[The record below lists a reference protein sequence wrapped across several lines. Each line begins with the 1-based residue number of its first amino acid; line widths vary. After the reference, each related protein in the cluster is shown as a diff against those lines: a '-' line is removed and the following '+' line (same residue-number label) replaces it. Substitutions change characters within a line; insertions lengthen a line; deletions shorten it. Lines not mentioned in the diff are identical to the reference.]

1 MKKIMLI
8 SMWSV
13 FTLGSSNA
21 RIMDSAL
28 NVDNLLLSEKEAF
41 LTSFMEGD
49 RLYLNIPEEVMN
61 KSILMV
67 RYDQSYERKYLQVA
81 WSQHQDKI
89 LLKVPSIHST
99 AGIILP
105 LIPKLV
111 LDESILAVF
120 PLVKGNDNTNI
131 QTIDIT
137 DFVLRQQIE
146 WSRGFTESLVPQIS
160 LIMDAKNFDN
170 EVIIKT
176 RRGVVKDGTNVS
188 IPVYL
193 SFSAMDG
200 TMKARR
206 FDYRMGFSNEKY
218 FSIKF
223 GDKNSIANISKW
235 QLEKKFKEQKI
246 SVPVKPIT
254 FLMSPE
260 IPKKW
265 RPYVKAGIEE
275 WLSAFESAGFKDALV
290 VKEVDSLTE
299 WQIHSIDNNIVF
311 WGQKKYLRGS
321 ENEVYGGT
329 VSLIVDERSGEIL
342 KGDIHLGASPENLE
356 DRYFIRA
363 SPLDQR
369 AQKFPFP
376 DELIGEMYQSLAAH
390 EAGHVFG
397 IKDGN
402 FGENSYP
409 TDKMND
415 REWLE
420 VMGHTPSIMNYARP
434 NNLPRPEDSIPPTL
448 LLQKVGPADSYTI
461 KWAYM
466 EFPPDTTPEDEEI
479 ALEELIRLQ
488 DTIPWYRFN
497 NSHHEV
503 IGPSATNEVVET
515 NDPVRSTE
523 MALKNLE
530 RVVDLI
536 PEACQEGKDY
546 TRLKR
551 LYENSLELWYNH
563 MRRLVSM
570 IGGYDIHYK
579 SIDQPGNLYTP
590 LDWEAQMEALGFL
603 LEHAFNPPYWL
614 VDPDF
619 DSQFKYSTYPD
630 KLLQYHQSLLFE
642 LLRPQRMKR
651 LEYMERISGYQGAFK
666 KYITQ
671 LQSGLFNELETG
683 SGKVESRKQEV
694 QLNYIKKLVFII
706 DGETVNIAAT
716 EKAFDYT
723 DYSRGL
729 MMQQLIDLKKEIET
743 GLSKNKFQESMGHW
757 MLCLKK
763 IEDFL
768 KG

>member
-28 NVDNLLLSEKEAF
+28 IVDNLLLSEQEAF

-254 FLMSPE
+254 FLLSPE

-275 WLSAFESAGFKDALV
+275 WLSAFESAGFKDA
-290 VKEVDSLTE
+290 
-299 WQIHSIDNNIVF
+299 
-311 WGQKKYLRGS
+311 
-321 ENEVYGGT
+321 
-329 VSLIVDERSGEIL
+329 
-342 KGDIHLGASPENLE
+342 
-356 DRYFIRA
+356 
-363 SPLDQR
+363 
-369 AQKFPFP
+369 
-376 DELIGEMYQSLAAH
+376 
-390 EAGHVFG
+390 
-397 IKDGN
+397 
-402 FGENSYP
+402 
-409 TDKMND
+409 
-415 REWLE
+415 
-420 VMGHTPSIMNYARP
+420 
-434 NNLPRPEDSIPPTL
+434 
-448 LLQKVGPADSYTI
+448 
-461 KWAYM
+461 
-466 EFPPDTTPEDEEI
+466 
-479 ALEELIRLQ
+479 
-488 DTIPWYRFN
+488 
-497 NSHHEV
+497 
-503 IGPSATNEVVET
+503 
-515 NDPVRSTE
+515 
-523 MALKNLE
+523 
-530 RVVDLI
+530 
-536 PEACQEGKDY
+536 
-546 TRLKR
+546 
-551 LYENSLELWYNH
+551 
-563 MRRLVSM
+563 
-570 IGGYDIHYK
+570 
-579 SIDQPGNLYTP
+579 
-590 LDWEAQMEALGFL
+590 
-603 LEHAFNPPYWL
+603 
-614 VDPDF
+614 
-619 DSQFKYSTYPD
+619 
-630 KLLQYHQSLLFE
+630 
-642 LLRPQRMKR
+642 
-651 LEYMERISGYQGAFK
+651 
-666 KYITQ
+666 
-671 LQSGLFNELETG
+671 
-683 SGKVESRKQEV
+683 
-694 QLNYIKKLVFII
+694 
-706 DGETVNIAAT
+706 
-716 EKAFDYT
+716 
-723 DYSRGL
+723 
-729 MMQQLIDLKKEIET
+729 
-743 GLSKNKFQESMGHW
+743 
-757 MLCLKK
+757 
-763 IEDFL
+763 
-768 KG
+768 